1 MGEQS
6 MLPTVRQ
13 LALAVAT
20 VARISALVLVC
31 VVSPLALGLY
41 LDRLFGTEPWLLM
54 VGMLVGVVL
63 CVVSVARLVR
73 RQ

>member
-6 MLPTVRQ
+6 TLSTVRQ
-13 LALAVAT
+13 LTLAVAT

-31 VVSPLALGLY
+31 VASPLALGLY
-41 LDRLFGTEPWLLM
+41 LDRLLGTEPWLLM